1 LPDPLSG
8 SIHEVVWPSPQMR
21 PLLSLDNQFKSLS
34 IAINATHGE
43 TVVEI

>member
-1 LPDPLSG
+1 
-8 SIHEVVWPSPQMR
+8 MR

-43 TVVEI
+43 TVVEIQSSA